1 MVLSVMRE
9 HLRSFYKRHERWFP
23 LAFFVLGF
31 LFDAAMI
38 RRIDE
43 PAVVIQQAVYLIS
56 SGVLICLFLLKRT
69 FWKYQEELLHFLLGT
84 LLNAYMIFYFKASSL
99 FASLGF
105 ILLLCGLLY
114 FNESKR
120 FRNALYCL
128 CLISYFV
135 CMVPIALGQLGWIP
149 FTLGLLAANLAIAP
163 MVWFLLKRDLAK
175 PIVFPFLAIQ
185 TVFALLYFFEMIPPV
200 PLSVTSIGIYH
211 DIHKTNGT
219 YELVSTRSR
228 WQFWQKG
235 DQTFTAR
242 AGDKIFCFARIFSP
256 SRFKDK
262 LQVRWMHYDEH
273 RGWLRH
279 DAIPL
284 PVVGGREEGFRG
296 FTVKANWE
304 PGDWRVQV
312 ETSDNRELG
321 RIYFTVIADNGTDER
336 PTHVDLD

>member
-1 MVLSVMRE
+1 MRE
-9 HLRSFYKRHERWFP
+9 RIREFHKKHERWFP
-23 LAFFVLGF
+23 LAFFVFGF
-31 LFDAAMI
+31 LFDAVMI

-43 PAVVIQQAVYLIS
+43 PMVIIQQAAYLVAA
-56 SGVLICLFLLKRT
+56 GALICMFLMNRT

-84 LLNAYMIFYFKASSL
+84 LLNAYMIFYFKAASL

-120 FRNALYCL
+120 FRNALFCL
-128 CLISYFV
+128 CLTSYFV
-135 CMVPIALGQLGWIP
+135 CMVPIALGALGWIP
-149 FTLGLLAANLAIAP
+149 FVLGLLAATLAIAP

-175 PIVFPFLAIQ
+175 PIVLPFLAVQ
-185 TVFALLYFFEMIPPV
+185 AAFALLYFLEMIPPV

-211 DIHKTNGT
+211 DIRKANGA

-228 WQFWQKG
+228 WRFWQKG
-235 DQTFTAR
+235 DQLFTAR
-242 AGDKIFCFARIFSP
+242 AGDRIFCFARIFSP

-262 LQVRWMHYDEH
+262 LQVRWLHYDERH
-273 RGWLRH
+273 GWMHH

-296 FTVKANWE
+296 FTVKSNYE
-304 PGDWRVQV
+304 PGEWRVQV

-321 RIYFTVIADNGTDER
+321 RIYFRVVADAGSEER
-336 PTHVDLD
+336 PTHVDVD